1 MTNHLGAGCSY
12 FGVRIPRHARRDMAG
27 LAERGYTGV
36 LHTFSENDFAYYRDT
51 MAEIV
56 AISHA
61 AGLTVQASPWGLGR
75 TFGGEAESRWVAFH
89 PEECQVL
96 DDGRRVAAACLNSST
111 YREFCKEWADWVL
124 ECGVDSVFWDE
135 PAWVVPEHVGVADA
149 ARWTCRC
156 DRCAERF
163 GGEIPAERT
172 PEVQAFREASVVDFL
187 REMLAHVAQRGGAS
201 AICLLPATEGTQG
214 LADWDAVASLPGLA
228 TLVTDP
234 YWKHWDEA
242 AGPFVRRF
250 ARLLRETADR
260 HGVGAQLWVP
270 SFGLE
275 RADISE
281 LEDAVAAAREEGV
294 EDLWTWGYEACGHMT
309 HLATPDAPLVWE
321 AVSAAL
327 TGRPQL
333 ATTETARSD
342 LADLDLRS
350 TRDLV
355 RLLNDEDATVPTA
368 VADAG
373 DALAAAI
380 DAIVERLRRGGRLI
394 YAGAGTSGALAA
406 LDAAECGS
414 TFGSPPG
421 EVLAV
426 VTEQDADEDDRAAA
440 TNALRGLTLR
450 PEDCVVA
457 VSASGSTPFVLA
469 ALETAREVG
478 ALAVAVASVRG
489 SQAAALAQHEVAA
502 VVGPEVLAGSTRL
515 KAGTAQKLVLNT
527 ISTVTMIRLGRTY
540 GGLMVGVAP
549 GNEKLRERA
558 RRNVVLASGASE
570 ERVDEALEAAAG
582 DARVALVSL
591 LAGVDA
597 DAARSRLEA
606 SEGSVRRASARRL
619 DGAGQ
624 KAETA
629 APSERDTR

>member
-1 MTNHLGAGCSY
+1 MTTRAGCSY
-12 FGVRIPRHARRDMAG
+12 FGVRIPRHVRRDMAD
-27 LAERGYTGV
+27 LAARGYTGV

-51 MAEIV
+51 MTEIV
-56 AISHA
+56 AASHA
-61 AGLTVQASPWGLGR
+61 EGLFVQASPWGLGR

-96 DDGRRVAAACLNSST
+96 DDGRRVAAACLNSYA
-111 YREFCKEWADWVL
+111 YREFCKAWADWVL

-135 PAWVVPEHVGVADA
+135 PAWVVPVHVGVDDA

-156 DRCAERF
+156 EHCAERF
-163 GGEIPAERT
+163 GGPVPAERT
-172 PEVQAFREASVVDFL
+172 PEVTRFREESVVDFL
-187 REMLAHVAQRGGAS
+187 RELVAHVADRGGTN

-214 LADWDAVASLPGLA
+214 LADWDEVAALPGLA

-242 AGPFVRRF
+242 AGSFVRRF
-250 ARLLRETADR
+250 ARLLREAAER

-270 SFGLE
+270 SFGLD
-275 RADISE
+275 RDDIPD
-281 LEDAVAAAREEGV
+281 LEAAVAGAREEGV
-294 EDLWTWGYEACGHMT
+294 GDLWTWGYEACGYMT
-309 HLATPDAPLVWE
+309 HLATPDSPLVWE

-327 TGRPQL
+327 TGKHL
-333 ATTETARSD
+333 ATTEAARPD

-350 TRDLV
+350 TREIV
-355 RLLNDEDATVPTA
+355 RLLNDEDATVPAA
-368 VADAG
+368 VAEAG
-373 DALAAAI
+373 DELAAAV

-414 TFGSPPG
+414 TFGSPSG

-440 TNALRGLTLR
+440 TNALHGLTLR

-457 VSASGSTPFVLA
+457 VSASGRTPFVLA
-469 ALETAREVG
+469 ALEVAREAG
-478 ALAVAVASVRG
+478 ALRVAVASVRG
-489 SQAAALAQHEVAA
+489 SAAAGLAEHEVAA
-502 VVGPEVLAGSTRL
+502 VVGPEVIAGSTRL

-527 ISTVTMIRLGRTY
+527 ISTVAMIRLGRTY
-540 GGLMVGVAP
+540 GGLMVAVAP

-570 ERVDEALEAAAG
+570 ERVDEALAAAAG

-597 DAARSRLEA
+597 SDARLRLEA
-606 SEGSVRRASARRL
+606 SEGSVR
-619 DGAGQ
+619 
-624 KAETA
+624 KAA
-629 APSERDTR
+629 QQ

>member
-1 MTNHLGAGCSY
+1 MTNDVTRAGCSY
-12 FGVRIPRHARRDMAG
+12 FGVRIPRHVRRDMAD
-27 LAERGYTGV
+27 LAARGYTGV

-61 AGLTVQASPWGLGR
+61 AGLSVLASPWGLGR

-96 DDGRRVAAACLNSST
+96 DDGRRVAAACLNSPA

-135 PAWVVPEHVGVADA
+135 PAWVVPEHVGVEDPE
-149 ARWTCRC
+149 RWTCRC

-163 GGEIPAERT
+163 GGPVPRELT
-172 PEVQAFREASVVDFL
+172 PKVRRLREESVVDFL
-187 REMLAHVAQRGGAS
+187 REVTDHVAARGGS
-201 AICLLPATEGTQG
+201 NTICLLPATEGTQG
-214 LADWDAVASLPGLA
+214 LADWNEVAALPNLA
-228 TLVTDP
+228 TLATDP

-250 ARLLRETADR
+250 ARLLRETAER
-260 HGVGAQLWVP
+260 HSVGAQLWVP
-270 SFGLE
+270 SFGLD
-275 RADISE
+275 RSDIPE
-281 LEDAVAAAREEGV
+281 LEAAVAAAREEGV
-294 EDLWTWGYEACGHMT
+294 DDLWTWGYEACRHMT
-309 HLATPDAPLVWE
+309 SLATPDAPLVWDG
-321 AVSAAL
+321 VSAAL
-327 TGRPQL
+327 TSRPQTT
-333 ATTETARSD
+333 TTETARPD
-342 LADLDLRS
+342 LGDLDLRS

-355 RLLNDEDATVPTA
+355 RLLNEEDVTVPTA
-368 VADAG
+368 VAEAG

-380 DAIVERLRRGGRLI
+380 DAIVERMRRGGRLI

-406 LDAAECGS
+406 LDASECGS

-426 VTEQDADEDDRAAA
+426 VAQQDADEDDRAAA
-440 TNALRGLTLR
+440 TNALRGLALR

-469 ALETAREVG
+469 ALEAARNCG
-478 ALAVAVASVRG
+478 ALGIAVASVRE
-489 SQAAALAQHEVAA
+489 SRAAALAEHEVA
-502 VVGPEVLAGSTRL
+502 VLVGPEVIAGSTRL

-540 GGLMVGVAP
+540 GGLMVGVTP
-549 GNEKLRERA
+549 TNEKLRERA

-570 ERVDEALEAAAG
+570 ESVDQALEAAAG

-606 SEGSVRRASARRL
+606 SDGSVR
-619 DGAGQ
+619 
-624 KAETA
+624 KAA
-629 APSERDTR
+629 DS

>member
-1 MTNHLGAGCSY
+1 
-12 FGVRIPRHARRDMAG
+12 MAD
-27 LAERGYTGV
+27 LVARGYTGV

-96 DDGRRVAAACLNSST
+96 DDGRRVAAACLNSSA
-111 YREFCKEWADWVL
+111 YRDFCKEWADWVL

-135 PAWVVPEHVGVADA
+135 PAWVVPVHVGVDDE

-156 DRCAERF
+156 GRCAERF
-163 GGEIPAERT
+163 GGPIPAERT
-172 PEVQAFREASVVDFL
+172 PEVQAFREASVVGFL
-187 REMLAHVAQRGGAS
+187 REMLAHVTARGGS
-201 AICLLPATEGTQG
+201 NAICLLPSTEGTQG
-214 LADWDAVASLPGLA
+214 LADWSEVASLPGLA

-234 YWKHWDEA
+234 YWKHWDGSAES
-242 AGPFVRRF
+242 FVRRF

-270 SFGLE
+270 SFGLTRE
-275 RADISE
+275 DIPD
-281 LEDAVAAAREEGV
+281 LEAAIAATRDEGV
-294 EDLWTWGYEACGHMT
+294 EDIWTWGYEACGHMT
-309 HLATPDAPLVWE
+309 SLTTPDAPLVWE

-327 TGRPQL
+327 TGRPQT
-333 ATTETARSD
+333 ATTEAARAD
-342 LADLDLRS
+342 LGDLDLRS

-355 RLLNDEDATVPTA
+355 RLLNEEDATVAGA
-368 VADAG
+368 VAEAG
-373 DALAAAI
+373 DELADAI

-406 LDAAECGS
+406 LDAAECDT

-440 TNALRGLTLR
+440 TNALHGLSLR

-457 VSASGSTPFVLA
+457 VSASGSTPFALA
-469 ALETAREVG
+469 ALEAAQDVG
-478 ALAVAVASVRG
+478 ALRVAVASVRE
-489 SQAAALAQHEVAA
+489 SEAAALAEHEVAV

-527 ISTVTMIRLGRTY
+527 ISTVAMIRRGRTY

-597 DAARSRLEA
+597 NAARSRLEA
-606 SEGSVRRASARRL
+606 SEGSVRKA
-619 DGAGQ
+619 AG
-624 KAETA
+624 
-629 APSERDTR
+629 R